1 MNRVK
6 AALGSLGAAFGGY
19 HIIDCGP
26 DHPTR
31 AAVVT
36 FDLEVCQ
43 GAVTQAHIALGRMHR
58 GAEELFETRDYRQI
72 LALVNRHDWQ
82 APVFGE
88 LLLAELV
95 EDALGMQ
102 IPVRAQWIRLL
113 LAEQTRLA
121 AHLAQLGFLEYRLG
135 NSGAVARVRERLRQA
150 NLALTGNRVHPMFVR
165 IGGVAADVPADWPA
179 ADRELLRD
187 VELVLD
193 SLKALAGDVRWL
205 STGAGLARLT
215 PAAIDAHGIAGP
227 AAAASGVDLDLRRLA
242 PRHPYQ
248 EVDCWSSPAAGAGG
262 DVVARFDRWLVEASD
277 CVSAARAALT
287 RLAASPPGGTR
298 VRAPQVIRLPEGNY
312 HHRILAPYGIAG
324 IHLTSRGE
332 KTPWRLRL
340 RTPSFA
346 NVSALP
352 QLLIGCPVDR
362 LDVVIASL
370 GFVAGDLE
378 K

>member
-6 AALGSLGAAFGGY
+6 AAIGSLGAAYSGY
-19 HIIDCGP
+19 HMIDCGP

-36 FDLEVCQ
+36 FDLVVRHE
-43 GAVTQAHIALGRMHR
+43 AVVHAQIALGRMHR

-121 AHLAQLGFLEYRLG
+121 AHLAQLSFLAHRLG
-135 NSGAVARVRERLRQA
+135 HGGAVARIRERLRLA
-150 NLALTGNRVHPMFVR
+150 NLTLTGNRVHPMFVR
-165 IGGVAADVPADWPA
+165 IGGVAADLPAEWA
-179 ADRELLRD
+179 TADRELLRD
-187 VELVLD
+187 VAPVLD
-193 SLKALAGDVRWL
+193 SLHVSAKDPRWL
-205 STGAGLARLT
+205 SSGADLAPLT
-215 PAAIDAHGIAGP
+215 PAVIDAHGIAGP

-242 PRHPYQ
+242 PRGPYQ
-248 EVDCWSSPAAGAGG
+248 ELDCFSAPAAGAAG

-277 CVSAARAALT
+277 CVLAAKAALT
-287 RLAASPPGGTR
+287 RLAGAPGTVL
-298 VRAPQVIRLPEGNY
+298 VRAPQVIRLPEGDY
-312 HHRILAPYGIAG
+312 HHQISAPYGIAG

-352 QLLIGCPVDR
+352 QLLIGCRLDR
-362 LDVVIASL
+362 LDVAIASI